1 MRISDWSS
9 DVCSSDLGEGELL
22 IAGGSVMLGY
32 WNLPEQNAQAF
43 HVDAAGRRWYRTGD
57 IVREEEPGL
66 FIYLGRRD
74 RMIKRRG
81 FRLEPGRNEA
91 ALTHP
96 PGAVAA
102 AGMAFSDPD
111 GQVRVE
117 RTDERRGG

>member
-57 IVREEEPGL
+57 IVREEAPGL
-66 FIYLGRRD
+66 FISLGRRD
-74 RMIKRRG
+74 RMSKRRG
-81 FRLEPGRNEA
+81 FRVVLGELQA
-91 ALTHP
+91 ALTKHP
-96 PGAVAA
+96 ALDEAAV
-102 AGMAFSDPD
+102 MASTYPYV
-111 GQVRVE
+111 Q
-117 RTDERRGG
+117 